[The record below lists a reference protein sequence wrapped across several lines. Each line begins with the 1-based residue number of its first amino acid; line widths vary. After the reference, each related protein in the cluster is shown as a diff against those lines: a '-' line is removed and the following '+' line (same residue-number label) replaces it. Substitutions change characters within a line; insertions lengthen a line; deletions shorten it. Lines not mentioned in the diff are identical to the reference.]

1 MTQPMEWQDR
11 AACRGL
17 DPTAFFLR
25 GADRSRRAVRVCER
39 CQVREECL
47 RYALDN
53 EVEFG
58 VWGGMTERQRRA
70 LKRSIAS

>member
-1 MTQPMEWQDR
+1 MTQPMEWQER

-17 DPTAFFLR
+17 DPTTFFLR
-25 GADRSRRAVRVCER
+25 GAARSRPAIRVCER
-39 CQVREECL
+39 CHVREECL

-70 LKRSIAS
+70 LRRSVAS